1 MKEKL
6 LERFLRYISIDTQ
19 SDPESTTF
27 PSTKKQFDLANLLVK
42 ELKELGLEDAHVDEH
57 CYVMATL
64 PANTD
69 KDIPVIGFVAHVDTA
84 PDMDG
89 HNIKPRIVKNY
100 DGQDILLNKEK
111 DMWLKVEDFPE
122 LAKYKGQTVI
132 TTDGTTLLGADD
144 KAGVAE
150 IMAAIEHLVNNPD
163 IKHGTIKVGFTP
175 DEEIGKGVDHFD
187 VKKFGAKYAY
197 TLDGS
202 EVGELEFENFNAASA
217 KIKVQGRNVHPGYAK
232 NKMVNAILIG
242 SEFNDMLPVFERPEF
257 TEHYEGFFHL
267 IKFEGTVEEASF
279 QYIIRDHD
287 RKKFERRKEQIR
299 EVADFMNKKYGE
311 GTFSLEVKDQY
322 YNMREKVEPVYQ
334 IVEIA
339 EQAMKDLGIKPR
351 IKPIRG
357 GTDGARLSYMG
368 LPCPNLFAGGLN
380 FHGKYEYIPLES
392 MEKATSVMLKIIN
405 LYYEKA

>member
-187 VKKFGAKYAY
+187 VKKFGAKYA
-197 TLDGS
+197 
-202 EVGELEFENFNAASA
+202 
-217 KIKVQGRNVHPGYAK
+217 
-232 NKMVNAILIG
+232 
-242 SEFNDMLPVFERPEF
+242 
-257 TEHYEGFFHL
+257 
-267 IKFEGTVEEASF
+267 
-279 QYIIRDHD
+279 
-287 RKKFERRKEQIR
+287 
-299 EVADFMNKKYGE
+299 
-311 GTFSLEVKDQY
+311 
-322 YNMREKVEPVYQ
+322 
-334 IVEIA
+334 
-339 EQAMKDLGIKPR
+339 
-351 IKPIRG
+351 
-357 GTDGARLSYMG
+357 
-368 LPCPNLFAGGLN
+368 
-380 FHGKYEYIPLES
+380 
-392 MEKATSVMLKIIN
+392 
-405 LYYEKA
+405 